1 MKHIELYQKLSEA
14 YPPALSAEWDH
25 DGIMVM
31 KDGEQPV
38 CRVLVALDLTADCA
52 KKALLGGF
60 DLILTHHPL
69 LFRPLDALYPKDPLS
84 ARALMLYEKGIS
96 VFSFHTRLDCAEGG
110 VNDTLATLLGLSE
123 VTSFEVEGL
132 PMGRIGRLPEA
143 KKGSELAEQIKEQ
156 LGCPQ
161 LTLSLPQKRIE
172 RLALLGGSGGGEW
185 KDALLAGADGYLTGE
200 ASHHHLL
207 DAGENALCLFA
218 AGHDYTE
225 RPVCHTLKAAVE
237 ALLPEVRVEIYD
249 QIAISRL

>member
-96 VFSFHTRLDCAEGG
+96 VFSFQARLRRGRGQRYAGDPSWAFGG
-110 VNDTLATLLGLSE
+110 
-123 VTSFEVEGL
+123 
-132 PMGRIGRLPEA
+132 
-143 KKGSELAEQIKEQ
+143 
-156 LGCPQ
+156 
-161 LTLSLPQKRIE
+161 
-172 RLALLGGSGGGEW
+172 
-185 KDALLAGADGYLTGE
+185 
-200 ASHHHLL
+200 HLL
-207 DAGENALCLFA
+207 
-218 AGHDYTE
+218 
-225 RPVCHTLKAAVE
+225 
-237 ALLPEVRVEIYD
+237 
-249 QIAISRL
+249 